1 MVTWILTFT
10 ILVLTLL
17 GQCLF
22 SRFSCWSFPWLFH
35 TPRYLA
41 LAPEAHTW
49 VTLWRWQVYAADAL
63 FDSHSLDSWGPRR
76 VTSVEILVVPQ
87 SQTCAPVLRGGT
99 SVDPQQHQCL
109 SQVASETWCSG
120 DPEKGQTGS
129 ASSIGLPST
138 SLDEEPLKLAFSAKK
153 PMTQGATF
161 SAGARVLE

>member
-87 SQTCAPVLRGGT
+87 SQTCAPVLWGGT

-161 SAGARVLE
+161 PAGARVLE